1 MIPSFANL
9 SGAGDFVA
17 GTNDYGSGVN
27 EIKSE
32 AVTLD
37 HHLVK
42 SIGIQDRELGEVD
55 IDFLRDGA
63 KALADVMG
71 KGIQSAVFGMMN
83 ATNIDLSAEFA
94 VGTKQSPTVHK
105 LYQIAAE
112 AEIDVED
119 AVVVL
124 DAKNF
129 ADLLNVTDFAMFGGR
144 EAVLYS
150 WVPNLYGFRSV
161 VCSQYLPTGVNGV
174 IIARNSVGIAS
185 KAINPLPGAYPITFK
200 ATDPD
205 SGFSLSY
212 RAYEDLPTG
221 KRLLACDC
229 LFGCSIMYGGKK
241 AVRLINPS

>member
-1 MIPSFANL
+1 MADFDALKLKVPAEAALQAIFPSLVKLQDFAHYYSEIEGRPGTQVVIPSFANL

-55 IDFLRDGA
+55 VDFLRDGA

-83 ATNIDLSAEFA
+83 ATNITLSAEFA

-105 LYQIAAE
+105 LY
-112 AEIDVED
+112 
-119 AVVVL
+119 
-124 DAKNF
+124 
-129 ADLLNVTDFAMFGGR
+129 
-144 EAVLYS
+144 
-150 WVPNLYGFRSV
+150 
-161 VCSQYLPTGVNGV
+161 
-174 IIARNSVGIAS
+174 
-185 KAINPLPGAYPITFK
+185 
-200 ATDPD
+200 
-205 SGFSLSY
+205 
-212 RAYEDLPTG
+212 
-221 KRLLACDC
+221 
-229 LFGCSIMYGGKK
+229 
-241 AVRLINPS
+241 